1 MGSAACCCHYMIY
14 LSVLRKFNN
23 FNGFIMYLLSSKVVF
38 TTAGLKGPG
47 PITVY
52 ALTVK
57 VYSTNSSKFCS
68 NSFNTGPSVRIVLF
82 PAMLEKVDCE

>member
-1 MGSAACCCHYMIY
+1 MGSVPYYCRYMIY
-14 LSVLRKFNN
+14 FSFLLTT
-23 FNGFIMYLLSSKVVF
+23 FNGFIVYLRSSKVVF
-38 TTAGLKGPG
+38 TTGGLKGPG